1 MVEIPI
7 ADKAAP
13 HDANPTGA
21 PLVSV
26 IVPHYQDLARLKLC
40 LDALGRQ
47 TFPRERFEI
56 IVADNNSPCGEA
68 AVAEA
73 IAGRARLTIVRE
85 KGAGPARNGGVALAR
100 GSILAFTDSDCVPQ
114 PQWLEEGLKGLES
127 ADFVGGT
134 VEVLVRDPNDMTAVE
149 CFERVFAF
157 DFRTY
162 ILKKEF
168 TGSGNLFC
176 PRRVFDAVGGF
187 ASGVSEDVEWCM
199 RARAAGYSIGFAPR
213 AAIGHPGRRTW
224 GEIETRWR
232 RLNSESYHLLRRDPA
247 GRAKWLVK
255 TLLMPASA
263 VVHTFKVLASPK
275 LERPADR
282 LKAIVVLYRVRWF
295 RMMDGLRLLWGRQ
308 SA

>member
-1 MVEIPI
+1 MVEIPT

-13 HDANPTGA
+13 QDHSPIGG
-21 PLVSV
+21 PYVSV
-26 IVPHYQDLARLKLC
+26 IVPHYQDLPRLKLC

-56 IVADNNSPCGEA
+56 IVADNNSPCGES

-100 GSILAFTDSDCVPQ
+100 GLILAFTDSDCVPQ

-134 VEVLVRDPNDMTAVE
+134 VEVLVPDPDNMTPVE

-176 PRRVFDAVGGF
+176 PRKVFDAVGGF

-213 AAIGHPGRRTW
+213 AAIGHPARRTW
-224 GEIETRWR
+224 SEMQIRWK
-232 RLNSESYHLLRRDPA
+232 RLNSESYHLAQRDPG
-247 GRAKWLVK
+247 GRAKWLIK

-263 VVHTFKVLASPK
+263 VVHTVKVLTSPR
-275 LERPADR
+275 LERFSDR
-282 LKAIVVLYRVRWF
+282 IKAIGVLYRIRWF
-295 RMMDGLRLLWGRQ
+295 RMIDGLWLLSRR
-308 SA
+308 

>member
-1 MVEIPI
+1 LVEIPSLDP
-7 ADKAAP
+7 AAHETGRAAAP
-13 HDANPTGA
+13 Q
-21 PLVSV
+21 VSV
-26 IVPHYQDLARLKLC
+26 IIPHYQDLARLQLC
-40 LDALGRQ
+40 LEALARQ

-100 GSILAFTDSDCVPQ
+100 GAILAFTDSDCVPE

-134 VEVLVRDPNDMTAVE
+134 VEVLVDDPQAMTPVE

-176 PRRVFDAVGGF
+176 PRKVFDAVGGF

-213 AAIGHPGRRTW
+213 AAIGHPARRTW
-224 GEIETRWR
+224 AEMETRWR
-232 RLNSESYHLLRRDPA
+232 RLNSESYLLLRREPA
-247 GRAKWLVK
+247 GRLKWLVK
-255 TLLMPASA
+255 SLAMPASA
-263 VVHTFKVLASPK
+263 VVHTAKVLASPR
-275 LERPADR
+275 LERLGDKF
-282 LKAIVVLYRVRWF
+282 KAIAVLYRVRLF
-295 RMMDGLRLLWGRQ
+295 RMVDGLRLLAKG
-308 SA
+308 

>member
-1 MVEIPI
+1 MVEIPTLDT
-7 ADKAAP
+7 AVAQATG
-13 HDANPTGA
+13 PTAG
-21 PLVSV
+21 PQVSV
-26 IVPHYQDLARLKLC
+26 IVPHYQDLARLQLC
-40 LDALGRQ
+40 LEALGRQ
-47 TFPRERFEI
+47 TIPRERFEI

-73 IAGRARLTIVRE
+73 IARRARLTIVRE

-100 GSILAFTDSDCVPQ
+100 GSILAFTDSDCVPE
-114 PQWLEEGLKGLES
+114 PQWLEEGLKGLEA

-134 VEVLVRDPNDMTAVE
+134 VEVLVDDPQAMTPVE

-157 DFRTY
+157 DFKTY

-213 AAIGHPGRRTW
+213 AVVGHPARRSW
-224 GEIETRWR
+224 SEMEIRWK
-232 RLNSESYHLLRRDPA
+232 RLNSESYHLLRRRPA

-255 TLLMPASA
+255 SLLMPASA
-263 VVHTFKVLASPK
+263 VVHTVKVLASPR
-275 LERPADR
+275 LERLRDR
-282 LKAIVVLYRVRWF
+282 LKAIAVLHRVRWF
-295 RMMDGLRLLWGRQ
+295 RMVDGLRLLSKG
-308 SA
+308 

>member
-1 MVEIPI
+1 LVEIPI

-13 HDANPTGA
+13 QETGLTA
-21 PLVSV
+21 GPRVSV
-26 IVPHYQDLARLKLC
+26 IVPHYQDLPRLQVC
-40 LDALGRQ
+40 LEALGRQ

-73 IAGRARLTIVRE
+73 IAGRARFTIVRE

-100 GSILAFTDSDCVPQ
+100 GEILAFTDSDCVPQ
-114 PQWLEEGLKGLES
+114 PQWLEEGVKGLES

-134 VEVLVRDPNDMTAVE
+134 VEVLVDDPNAMTPVE

-176 PRRVFDAVGGF
+176 PRKVFDAVGGF

-199 RARAAGYSIGFAPR
+199 RARAAGFSIGFAPR
-213 AAIGHPGRRTW
+213 AAIGHPARRTW
-224 GEIETRWR
+224 SEIETRWR
-232 RLNSESYHLLRRDPA
+232 RLNSESYHLLRREPA

-263 VVHTFKVLASPK
+263 MVHTVKVLASPK
-275 LERPADR
+275 LERFGDR
-282 LKAIVVLYRVRWF
+282 LKAIGVLHRLRWF
-295 RMMDGLRLLWGRQ
+295 RLFDGLRLLARG
-308 SA
+308 

>member
-1 MVEIPI
+1 LVEIPSLDP
-7 ADKAAP
+7 ATREVGRVVAFQ
-13 HDANPTGA
+13 
-21 PLVSV
+21 VSV
-26 IVPHYQDLARLKLC
+26 IIPHYQDLARLQLC
-40 LDALGRQ
+40 LEALGRQ

-68 AVAEA
+68 AVAQA

-100 GSILAFTDSDCVPQ
+100 GAILAFTDSDCVPE

-134 VEVLVRDPNDMTAVE
+134 VEVLVDDPQAMTPVE

-176 PRRVFDAVGGF
+176 PRKVFDAVGGF

-213 AAIGHPGRRTW
+213 AAIGHPARRTW
-224 GEIETRWR
+224 AEMETRWR
-232 RLNSESYHLLRRDPA
+232 RLNSESYQLLLREPA
-247 GRAKWLVK
+247 GRLKWLVR
-255 TLLMPASA
+255 TLAMPVSA
-263 VVHTFKVLASPK
+263 VVHTVKVLASPK

-282 LKAIVVLYRVRWF
+282 VKAIAVLYRVRWF
-295 RMMDGLRLLWGRQ
+295 RMIDGLRLLARG
-308 SA
+308 

>member
-1 MVEIPI
+1 MVEIPSL
-7 ADKAAP
+7 DPAA
-13 HDANPTGA
+13 HETGRA
-21 PLVSV
+21 ATPQVSV
-26 IVPHYQDLARLKLC
+26 IIPHYQDLARLRLC
-40 LDALGRQ
+40 LEALGRQ

-100 GSILAFTDSDCVPQ
+100 GAILAFTDSDCVPE

-134 VEVLVRDPNDMTAVE
+134 VEVLVDDPQAMTPVE

-199 RARAAGYSIGFAPR
+199 RARAAGFSIGFAPR
-213 AAIGHPGRRTW
+213 AAIGHPARRTW
-224 GEIETRWR
+224 AEMETRWR
-232 RLNSESYHLLRRDPA
+232 RLNSESYQLLRRDPG
-247 GRAKWLVK
+247 GRLKWLVK
-255 TLLMPASA
+255 TLAMPASA
-263 VVHTFKVLASPK
+263 VIHTAKVLASPR
-275 LERPADR
+275 LDRLDDR
-282 LKAIVVLYRVRWF
+282 LKAIGVLYRVRLF
-295 RMMDGLRLLWGRQ
+295 RMVDGLRLLAKG
-308 SA
+308 